1 MPVRREAAERGPHRR
16 RSCADHL
23 ARRRSA
29 PDARRAWRLPGA
41 VLLTLL
47 LVLPPSPP
55 AAAQQRTPIVVDAD
69 ELTFDDA
76 TQILEVTG
84 HVSLTY
90 FGNRVKADF
99 VRVTVREQ
107 RLEARGH
114 VAIVDTAGREIR
126 GDTLTFD
133 ARRQAI
139 ELSSAEMI
147 VNGLYLRSDH
157 LRVAGG
163 RIVAGESFLTT
174 CDPKRPSFHLT
185 ASSIEVTPGDRAVV
199 NGATL
204 WVGGFGLLSVPTL
217 VVSLRSQQETAGSF
231 PSFGYTNVDGLYI
244 AYKSA
249 VLIVEPLVYAS
260 VLLGTLATRYDVGL
274 LLPERPVG
282 WLPFSVRGSVSTG
295 WHKEVGTNTQTTR
308 SQFTIWATTQAFQ
321 LGPSTDWQTSWNRQ
335 EVTYGTPAWQGVLRM
350 QSAVTY
356 RWAADTTLTLGRTIL
371 RVDCSPSATP
381 CVPPLALD
389 KIDPAD
395 LIDELRLELKKTGL
409 QPDSL
414 TTTTAKTGAFADN
427 ITNTTSV
434 YAGYGERIAN
444 RYHWEFV
451 PEYNLNTR
459 AVTLNSDTGIALGTD
474 AYFTVQAKYNTA
486 TTLFVDLDYIV
497 TAQMSGCFQ
506 LSVEYRQMRSQ
517 LIIGLGL
524 SPLSWATLPQPQAQG
539 PRTYTCDS

>member
-1 MPVRREAAERGPHRR
+1 MRRPLSQAPFA
-16 RSCADHL
+16 
-23 ARRRSA
+23 A
-29 PDARRAWRLPGA
+29 PDARRARRLPGA
-41 VLLTLL
+41 ILLTLL
-47 LVLPPSPP
+47 LVLPLSPR
-55 AAAQQRTPIVVDAD
+55 AAAQQRPPIVVDAD
-69 ELTFDDA
+69 ELTFDEA
-76 TQILEVTG
+76 TQIVEATG

-90 FGNRVKADF
+90 LGNRVKADF
-99 VRVTVREQ
+99 VRVLVREQ

-114 VAIVDTAGREIR
+114 VAIIDPGGREIH
-126 GDTLTFD
+126 GDTLTYD

-157 LRVAGG
+157 LRASGG
-163 RIVAGESFLTT
+163 HIVAGESFLTT
-174 CDPKRPSFHLT
+174 CDPKRPAFHIS
-185 ASSIEVTPGDRAVV
+185 ASSIDVTPGDRAVV

-204 WVGGFGLLSVPTL
+204 WVGGFGLFSLPTL
-217 VVSLRSQQETAGSF
+217 VVSLRSQQQTAGSF
-231 PSFGYTNVDGLYI
+231 PSFGYTNVDGLYV

-249 VLIVEPLVYAS
+249 VLVVEPLVYTS

-282 WLPFSVRGSVSTG
+282 WLPISIKGNVSTG

-308 SQFTIWATTQAFQ
+308 SQFTIWATTPAFQ

-335 EVTYGTPAWQGVLRM
+335 EVTYGTPAWEGVLRM
-350 QSAVTY
+350 QSAVTHHL
-356 RWAADTTLTLGRTIL
+356 AADTTLTLGRTVL

-409 QPDSL
+409 RDDGI

-434 YAGYGERIAN
+434 YAGYGERIPN

-459 AVTLNSDTGIALGTD
+459 AITLNSDTGIALGTD
-474 AYFTVQAKYNTA
+474 TYFTVQAKYNTA

-517 LIIGLGL
+517 LMIGLGL

-539 PRTYTCDS
+539 ASTYTCDS